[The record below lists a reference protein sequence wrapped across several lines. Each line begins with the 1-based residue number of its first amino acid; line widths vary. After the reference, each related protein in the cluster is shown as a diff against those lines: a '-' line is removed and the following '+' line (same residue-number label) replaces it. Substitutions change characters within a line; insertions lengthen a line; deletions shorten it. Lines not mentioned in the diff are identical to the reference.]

1 MILAPGQYGSRNKN
15 MFEGLD
21 VKELHSINEKAIKPI
36 KSDTVVEKI
45 KTSLCKWHEYGF
57 CSEIWIGFCLQEI
70 SCRNIESVW

>member
-45 KTSLCKWHEYGF
+45 KTSLCK
-57 CSEIWIGFCLQEI
+57 
-70 SCRNIESVW
+70 